1 MKDSILLTYVVMDIL
16 FVVSGGLLIIF
27 ALTTESET
35 SQTATVKTVARN
47 LLLNMCPLSAAI
59 GNAVLV
65 FVTFLTSIPA
75 IVLPMTRGWLKLHGY
90 LVVVCALYT
99 MILGLSIWFETLKT
113 RSNLFKV
120 WTSQPAATQSLIQQE
135 FKCCG
140 YMNSTTPPFVVD
152 SVCTN
157 SLVAANL
164 GGCVSPFASFGNNF
178 LDLVFTGAFGIVG
191 IDVALILAT
200 AILLKDRKEKIRY
213 RHIDEK
219 NGVGAF

>member
-1 MKDSILLTYVVMDIL
+1 MRDNVLITYIVADVL
-16 FVVSGGLLIIF
+16 FVVTGGLLIIF
-27 ALTTESET
+27 ALTTEAET

-65 FVTFLTSIPA
+65 FVTFLTSVPA

-90 LVVVCALYT
+90 MVLVCALYT
-99 MILGLSIWFETLKT
+99 MILGLSIWFETLKL

-120 WTSQPAATQSLIQQE
+120 WNNQPAATQSLIQQE

-140 YMNSTTPPFVVD
+140 YMNSTSPPFVVD

-157 SLVAANL
+157 SLVATNL
-164 GGCVSPFASFGNNF
+164 GGCISPFSKFGNNF

-219 NGVGAF
+219 NGVRAI